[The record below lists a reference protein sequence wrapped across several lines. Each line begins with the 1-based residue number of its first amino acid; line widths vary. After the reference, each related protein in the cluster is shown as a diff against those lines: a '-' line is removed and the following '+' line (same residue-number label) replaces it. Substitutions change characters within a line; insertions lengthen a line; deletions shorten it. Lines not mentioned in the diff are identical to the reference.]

1 MFRLLAVVA
10 AAVALVA
17 QQAGFRT
24 NVHTVGV
31 YPLVSGPDG
40 RLVTDLG
47 RDDFIVL
54 DNGAPTDIT
63 VFSTDTQPITAA
75 MMLDMS
81 ASMEDRLV
89 LVRNA
94 AVGFVNA
101 MKPTDRLR
109 IGSFGTETALSP
121 LLTSDKA
128 VLTRVL
134 REELWPG
141 GSTPLWGA
149 LDAAMKS
156 LAAETGRR
164 TVVVVTDGVDTS
176 YANQQAIADRAVA
189 GLYMIYAIGLEGK
202 GLSAKLTDLIG
213 KTGGGHFDLRA
224 QEDLGAALTRL
235 QTELRHQYLVGF
247 TPLALDGL
255 THTLEVRVKR
265 PGYSVRSARQFVAP
279 LVK

>member
-1 MFRLLAVVA
+1 MFRSLAVFA
-10 AAVALVA
+10 AAVVLLA

-24 NVHTVGV
+24 SVHTVAV

-47 RDDFIVL
+47 RDDFLVT
-54 DNGAPTDIT
+54 DNGAPADIS

-75 MMLDMS
+75 LMLDMS

-94 AVGFVNA
+94 ALGFVNA

-141 GSTPLWGA
+141 GSTPLWNA

-164 TVVVVTDGVDTS
+164 TVVVVTDGVDVSSTS
-176 YANQQAIADRAVA
+176 SAAIADRAVA
-189 GLYMIYAIGLEGK
+189 GLFMVYAIGLEGK
-202 GLSAKLTDLIG
+202 GLSPKLTDLIVT
-213 KTGGGHFDLRA
+213 TGGGHFDLRA